1 MTRRSATTP
10 TSASAAKAAE
20 AADTL
25 MAWMRTQPR
34 GRERASEG
42 SEHAREG
49 ADGISSGE
57 RASRSEAEGSV
68 DASASVE
75 RSEAGERRERGER
88 ACAGAAIPTAADRV
102 ANAALP
108 ADRPSAPVGRAESAL
123 NPAGLVEPAALSER
137 GRTDRHAPLRL
148 AHTDWL
154 YHRLQVIGPA
164 ADLDDLRTAAAG
176 AGTVPWQL
184 DLDRLAEDYFHLLV
198 APPACA
204 GSLIPP
210 ARSLSLAGARIVA
223 DQLCAAV
230 ARRQALAAARVGHS
244 RACPFDLQALVPVP
258 DAVLRRGPDDP
269 IALDWLWTHWGTTQT
284 LRHVADDAT
293 ATAVLRTQV
302 PAGQAAWAVSF
313 WSADWT
319 PWRALAQIAA
329 RWPTLQFDARPHYDA
344 P

>member
-1 MTRRSATTP
+1 
-10 TSASAAKAAE
+10 
-20 AADTL
+20 L
-25 MAWMRTQPR
+25 MAWLRTQPR
-34 GRERASEG
+34 AAEGMSSGDQTRAGGVTPAASE
-42 SEHAREG
+42 SA
-49 ADGISSGE
+49 AASST
-57 RASRSEAEGSV
+57 AT
-68 DASASVE
+68 ASAQSTP
-75 RSEAGERRERGER
+75 G
-88 ACAGAAIPTAADRV
+88 
-102 ANAALP
+102 
-108 ADRPSAPVGRAESAL
+108 APVAPETLVSPRTALTPAPLPDPGRA
-123 NPAGLVEPAALSER
+123 
-137 GRTDRHAPLRL
+137 DRHAPLRL

-154 YHRLQVIGPA
+154 HHRLQVTGPA
-164 ADLDDLRTAAAG
+164 AELADFRDAAAG

-184 DLDRLAEDYFHLLV
+184 DLDRMAEDFFYLLM
-198 APPACA
+198 APPECA

-230 ARRQALAAARVGHS
+230 ARRQALAAAQVGHS

-269 IALDWLWTHWGTTQT
+269 IALHWLWIHWGTTQT

-293 ATAVLRTQV
+293 ETAVLRARAAEHAREG
-302 PAGQAAWAVSF
+302 PAGEAAWAVSF

-329 RWPTLQFDARPHYDA
+329 RWPTLRFEARPSYDA

>member
-1 MTRRSATTP
+1 MTRRSAATS
-10 TSASAAKAAE
+10 TSAIAAKATE

-25 MAWMRTQPR
+25 MAWLRTQPR
-34 GRERASEG
+34 ASEHAREGSEHASEG

-49 ADGISSGE
+49 SEHASEGTKHARAGADGISSGE
-57 RASRSEAEGSV
+57 RACEG
-68 DASASVE
+68 
-75 RSEAGERRERGER
+75 R
-88 ACAGAAIPTAADRV
+88 ATPTAADTV
-102 ANAALP
+102 ADSALP

-123 NPAGLVEPAALSER
+123 NLAGVVKPAPLSEP

-154 YHRLQVIGPA
+154 YHRLQVTGPA
-164 ADLDDLRTAAAG
+164 ADLADFRAAAAG

-184 DLDRLAEDYFHLLV
+184 DLDRMAEDFFHLLV

-244 RACPFDLQALVPVP
+244 RACPFDLHALVPVP
-258 DAVLRRGPDDP
+258 DAVLRHGPDDP
-269 IALDWLWTHWGTTQT
+269 IALDWLWAHWGTTQT

-293 ATAVLRTQV
+293 DAAVLRTR
-302 PAGQAAWAVSF
+302 ASEHAREGQAVWAVSF

-319 PWRALAQIAA
+319 PWQALAQIAA
-329 RWPTLQFDARPHYDA
+329 RWPTLRFDARPHYDR

>member
-1 MTRRSATTP
+1 MKRRSAATP
-10 TSASAAKAAE
+10 PSAMAAKATE

-25 MAWMRTQPR
+25 MAWLRTQPR
-34 GRERASEG
+34 A

-49 ADGISSGE
+49 ADGVSSGDQARAGGE
-57 RASRSEAEGSV
+57 RAR
-68 DASASVE
+68 
-75 RSEAGERRERGER
+75 AG
-88 ACAGAAIPTAADRV
+88 GATPTAADPV
-102 ANAALP
+102 ADATLAA
-108 ADRPSAPVGRAESAL
+108 AKVASARVGRL
-123 NPAGLVEPAALSER
+123 TPAAVSPVDVVLAPPSDP
-137 GRTDRHAPLRL
+137 GRTDHRAPLRL

-154 YHRLQVIGPA
+154 YHRLQVTGPA
-164 ADLDDLRTAAAG
+164 AELAGLRDAAAG

-184 DLDRLAEDYFHLLV
+184 DLDRMAEDFFHLLV

-210 ARSLSLAGARIVA
+210 ARRLSLAGARIVA

-230 ARRQALAAARVGHS
+230 ARRQALAAAQVGHR

-293 ATAVLRTQV
+293 ATAVLRARATEHAREGTKHAREG
-302 PAGQAAWAVSF
+302 PAGEAAWAVSF

-329 RWPTLQFDARPHYDA
+329 RWPTLRFETRPRYDT